1 MIDANPRRS
10 ELRESLTR
18 VRERISLACQSAGRD
33 PDDITL
39 VVVTKFF
46 PASDVVLLSHLGV
59 TDVGENRDQE
69 AGHKSMEVRH
79 ILEEPPRWHFVGQL
93 QTNKAASVAG
103 YADVVHS
110 VDRLRLVTA
119 LEKGAAKAGRTL
131 EVLLQVDLEQGTERG
146 RGGAAPEAIG
156 ELAAAVAKTQ
166 HLILR
171 GAMTVAPRETPA
183 RPAFQRL
190 ESLAHE
196 LRREHPQADWISAGM
211 SGDLEEAIA
220 CGATHLRVGTAILG
234 ARPPVR

>member
-1 MIDANPRRS
+1 MTDEHPRRS
-10 ELRESLTR
+10 ELRESLSR
-18 VRERISLACQSAGRD
+18 VRERIFLACQSARRD

-46 PASDVVLLSHLGV
+46 PASDVVLLSQLGV

-69 AGHKSMEVRH
+69 AAQKSMEVRQA
-79 ILEEPPRWHFVGQL
+79 LEVPPLWHFVGQL

-131 EVLLQVDLEQGTERG
+131 AVLLQVDLGQGADKG
-146 RGGAAPEAIG
+146 RGGAAPEAIR
-156 ELAAAVAKTQ
+156 ELAAAVAETR
-166 HLILR
+166 HLNLR
-171 GAMTVAPRETPA
+171 GAMAVAPRDTPA
-183 RPAFQRL
+183 RPAFERL
-190 ESLAHE
+190 ESLARE
-196 LRREHPQADWISAGM
+196 LRSEHPQADWISAGM
-211 SGDLEEAIA
+211 SGDLEDAIA